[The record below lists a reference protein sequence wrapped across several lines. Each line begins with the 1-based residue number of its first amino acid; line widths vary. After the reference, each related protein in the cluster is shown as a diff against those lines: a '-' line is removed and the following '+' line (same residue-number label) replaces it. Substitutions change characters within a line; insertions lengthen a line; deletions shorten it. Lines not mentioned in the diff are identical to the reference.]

1 MGLHRTEGN
10 DTMKIDDYKYT
21 IREARK
27 AGKLW
32 RDSEPGDWLA
42 SQHVAE
48 TMEYLRRLAG
58 DDTEWRNDIGYAYA
72 EGFASGY
79 VGEKMTL
86 QVR

>member
-1 MGLHRTEGN
+1 
-10 DTMKIDDYKYT
+10 MKIEDYKFT
-21 IREARK
+21 LREAR
-27 AGKLW
+27 AMGKFW
-32 RDSEPGDWLA
+32 RQCEPGDALA

-48 TMEYLRRLAG
+48 TMDYLRRIAG

-79 VGEKMTL
+79 VGDKMTL